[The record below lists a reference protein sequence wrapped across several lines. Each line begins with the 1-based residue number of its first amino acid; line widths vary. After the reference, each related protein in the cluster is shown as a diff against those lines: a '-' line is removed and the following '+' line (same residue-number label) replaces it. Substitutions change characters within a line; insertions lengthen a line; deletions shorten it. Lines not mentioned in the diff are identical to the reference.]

1 MSIKEREHWIGPR
14 KKSLSCNFERELCCK
29 SWKKE
34 ENLNS
39 KKYILETL
47 LGEVK
52 NCQISVLTKTHKPIN
67 QNVKNILIKLN
78 KNLMY
83 LVKEQKSE
91 KDYLEKAIS
100 TKKSQIQSQMLSDYR
115 NDKTKTNNK
124 YNKNKI
130 VNVGNLKSE
139 IELLKIFNFKAENDI
154 KQINNMIFKI
164 TNDYKYLKVCM
175 KYLSI
180 DEKENLCF
188 QPKYYP
194 FISKILSKQID
205 DIRNKY
211 KLILSTIDLQKDEL
225 EKTKYDII
233 KIKKIST
240 RERAC
245 KEIINEES
253 KESKRSLSK
262 ENINKNINDYITLHK
277 KKDKKDKKGKKEKY
291 IQYDDNIII
300 VEADSSN
307 SLSEA
312 INSSS
317 ISSSYSKNKNKN
329 NKISIKNVIKPN
341 INVNINL
348 NLHFNKDYHV
358 TDNMTYN
365 TERNKKE
372 KEKDNLLFL
381 YNAKRKKGLS
391 STDSLPYLMIN
402 NIKNSVSHSRNNKS
416 KLNNISFFDKNV
428 SNSNEIINKEYLITF

>member
-1 MSIKEREHWIGPR
+1 
-14 KKSLSCNFERELCCK
+14 
-29 SWKKE
+29 
-34 ENLNS
+34 
-39 KKYILETL
+39 
-47 LGEVK
+47 
-52 NCQISVLTKTHKPIN
+52 
-67 QNVKNILIKLN
+67 
-78 KNLMY
+78 MY

-91 KDYLEKAIS
+91 KDKLEKAIS

-124 YNKNKI
+124 YNKSKI
-130 VNVGNLKSE
+130 VNVVNLKSE
-139 IELLKIFNFKAENDI
+139 IELLKILNFKAENDI
-154 KQINNMIFKI
+154 KQVNNMIFKI
-164 TNDYKYLKVCM
+164 TNDYNYLKVCM

-180 DEKENLCF
+180 DEKENLCL

-211 KLILSTIDLQKDEL
+211 KLILSTIDLQKEEL
-225 EKTKYDII
+225 EKAKYDII
-233 KIKKIST
+233 KIKKIFI

-253 KESKRSLSK
+253 KQSKRSLSK
-262 ENINKNINDYITLHK
+262 ENINKNFNDCITLHK
-277 KKDKKDKKGKKEKY
+277 KKDKQDKKRKKEKY

-300 VEADSSN
+300 VETDSSN

-317 ISSSYSKNKNKN
+317 MSSYSTNKNKH
-329 NKISIKNVIKPN
+329 NKISIKNLINPN

-348 NLHFNKDYHV
+348 NLHFNKDYNA
-358 TDNMTYN
+358 TDNIAYN
-365 TERNKKE
+365 TQRNKKE

-402 NIKNSVSHSRNNKS
+402 NIKNSVPHSRNNKS
-416 KLNNISFFDKNV
+416 KLNNISLFDKNA

>member
-1 MSIKEREHWIGPR
+1 MSNKERDHWIPPR
-14 KKSLSCNFERELCCK
+14 KKSLSCNFELESYCK
-29 SWKKE
+29 SWKKK

-52 NCQISVLTKTHKPIN
+52 NCQISLLTNTHKPTN
-67 QNVKNILIKLN
+67 QSVKSVLIKLN

-83 LVKEQKSE
+83 LVKEQKLE
-91 KDYLEKAIS
+91 KEHLEKAIS
-100 TKKSQIQSQMLSDYR
+100 TKKAQIQNQMLSDYR
-115 NDKTKTNNK
+115 NDKSKTNNK
-124 YNKNKI
+124 YNKNKT
-130 VNVGNLKSE
+130 VNVGNLKCE
-139 IELLKIFNFKAENDI
+139 IELLKTFNFKAENDI
-154 KQINNMIFKI
+154 NQINNMIFKI
-164 TNDYKYLKVCM
+164 TNDYNYLKVCM

-180 DEKENLCF
+180 DEKENLCL

-211 KLILSTIDLQKDEL
+211 KLILSTINLQKEEL
-225 EKTKYDII
+225 ERTKYDII
-233 KIKKIST
+233 KIKKIFE
-240 RERAC
+240 RKRAC
-245 KEIINEES
+245 KEIINEDS

-262 ENINKNINDYITLHK
+262 ENINKNINECVSLHNK
-277 KKDKKDKKGKKEKY
+277 KKGKKEKKEKY

-300 VEADSSN
+300 VDTNSSN
-307 SLSEA
+307 SLSGG

-317 ISSSYSKNKNKN
+317 ISSSYSINKNKN
-329 NKISIKNVIKPN
+329 SKISIKNLIKPN

-348 NLHFNKDYHV
+348 NLHFNRDYHI
-358 TDNMTYN
+358 TDIMTYN
-365 TERNKKE
+365 TQRNKKE

-416 KLNNISFFDKNV
+416 KLNKISFFDKNV